1 MNANAQ
7 AVNPTLYQ
15 QTNLPAIAPA
25 SSYSPAA
32 AREPLLTSSFQTPA
46 SVVTT
51 AVPVGSPQYGHQ
63 TQPQPQPFI
72 QDSRF
77 GQSSPSHTAS
87 AQPLHA
93 STPRAPIVTQSHQQP
108 ESNGFPR
115 TNGVQLP
122 QPVRPKP
129 PYEQFCDHM
138 RPQLEADH
146 YPREQIQTRIDEEW
160 RRLSTENRELW
171 DQRYNDQMFE
181 YEAEMDTWKR
191 AQRRL
196 AGEPAAVVSPA
207 RPGTGFQ
214 AINRAGPQG

>member
-1 MNANAQ
+1 MNASTPA
-7 AVNPTLYQ
+7 ANPTLYQ
-15 QTNLPAIAPA
+15 QTSLPAIAPA

-46 SVVTT
+46 PAITT
-51 AVPVGSPQYGHQ
+51 AIPVGSPQYSHQ
-63 TQPQPQPFI
+63 SQPQQFI

-77 GQSSPSHTAS
+77 AHSSPLHTAS

-93 STPRAPIVTQSHQQP
+93 SQTRVPSLSQAQPIP
-108 ESNGFPR
+108 EANGFPR
-115 TNGVQLP
+115 VNAVQMP

-146 YPREQIQTRIDEEW
+146 YPREQIQARIDDEW

-171 DQRYNDQMFE
+171 DQRYNDQMVE
-181 YEAEMDTWKR
+181 YEQEMDNWKR
-191 AQRRL
+191 TQRRVTGETTAL
-196 AGEPAAVVSPA
+196 VTPVGGRSSAGFP
-207 RPGTGFQ
+207 

>member
-1 MNANAQ
+1 MNASTPA
-7 AVNPTLYQ
+7 ANPALYQ
-15 QTNLPAIAPA
+15 QTSLPAIAPA

-46 SVVTT
+46 SVITT
-51 AVPVGSPQYGHQ
+51 ALPVGSPQYGHQ
-63 TQPQPQPFI
+63 VPPQPFI

-77 GQSSPSHTAS
+77 GQSSPSHAAS
-87 AQPLHA
+87 AQPLH
-93 STPRAPIVTQSHQQP
+93 SSGSRAPIVSQSHPQP

-146 YPREQIQTRIDEEW
+146 YPREQIQTRIDDEW
-160 RRLSTENRELW
+160 RRLSTENRDLW
-171 DQRYNDQMFE
+171 DQRYNDQMVE
-181 YEAEMDTWKR
+181 YETEMDSWKR
-191 AQRRL
+191 VQRRL
-196 AGEPAAVVSPA
+196 AGEPTAVVSPG
-207 RPGTGFQ
+207 RPATGFQ

>member
-1 MNANAQ
+1 MNASAPP
-7 AVNPTLYQ
+7 VNSTLYQ
-15 QTNLPAIAPA
+15 QSSLPAIAPA

-46 SVVTT
+46 SVITP
-51 AVPVGSPQYGHQ
+51 AAPLGSPQYSHQ
-63 TQPQPQPFI
+63 AQPQPFI

-77 GQSSPSHTAS
+77 GQSSPS
-87 AQPLHA
+87 AQSLHA
-93 STPRAPIVTQSHQQP
+93 SGPRAPIVSQPHPQP
-108 ESNGFPR
+108 EPNGFPR

-146 YPREQIQTRIDEEW
+146 YPREQIQTRIDDEW
-160 RRLSTENRELW
+160 RRLSAENRELW
-171 DQRYNDQMFE
+171 DQRYNDQMLE

-191 AQRRL
+191 MQRRL
-196 AGEPAAVVSPA
+196 AGEPAGVVSPA
-207 RPGTGFQ
+207 GGRPATGFQ

>member
-7 AVNPTLYQ
+7 AANPTLYQ
-15 QTNLPAIAPA
+15 QTSLPAIAPA
-25 SSYSPAA
+25 SSYSPAV

-46 SVVTT
+46 SVV
-51 AVPVGSPQYGHQ
+51 AAPVTVESPAYGHQ
-63 TQPQPQPFI
+63 TQGQPFV
-72 QDSRF
+72 QDSPF
-77 GQSSPSHTAS
+77 AQSSASHAAS
-87 AQPLHA
+87 AQPSHA
-93 STPRAPIVTQSHQQP
+93 SGPRAPSVSQSHPQP
-108 ESNGFPR
+108 EPNGFPR
-115 TNGVQLP
+115 TNGLQLP

-146 YPREQIQTRIDEEW
+146 YPREQIQTRIDDEW
-160 RRLSTENRELW
+160 RRLSIENRELW
-171 DQRYNDQMFE
+171 DQRYNDQMLE

-196 AGEPAAVVSPA
+196 AGEPAGVVSPA
-207 RPGTGFQ
+207 SGRPSSGYQ